1 MAIYIVGVVLAI
13 LASLII
19 LGSEIGENPT
29 DRIDQSAP
37 RATYSGGIVPAW
49 IRKQIE
55 RRSRTMAHTATMTHS
70 TGRSAAQAEEI
81 ISRITALGH
90 RVLRYGLAL
99 VIGWIGMMKF
109 TGYEAQGIEPL
120 VAHSP
125 LLGWMYRTW
134 TVRQFAAGLGVIE
147 ISIAI
152 LIALRP
158 WSRKASAIGSAV
170 AVLMFL
176 TTLSFLFSTPGW
188 EPSLGG
194 FPALSGAVGQFL
206 LKDVVLLGAAIWSLG
221 EALTS

>member
-1 MAIYIVGVVLAI
+1 M
-13 LASLII
+13 
-19 LGSEIGENPT
+19 ETE
-29 DRIDQSAP
+29 
-37 RATYSGGIVPAW
+37 
-49 IRKQIE
+49 
-55 RRSRTMAHTATMTHS
+55 RSRTMAHTTPYPYS
-70 TGRSAAQAEEI
+70 TGTNVARTQEI
-81 ISRITALGH
+81 TSTITALGH

-125 LLGWMYRTW
+125 LLGWMYRIW
-134 TVRQFAAGLGVIE
+134 TVRQFAAGLGVVE
-147 ISIAI
+147 TSIAI

-158 WSRKASAIGSAV
+158 WSRKACAIGSAV

-221 EALTS
+221 EALSSTGIRKDVS

>member
-1 MAIYIVGVVLAI
+1 
-13 LASLII
+13 
-19 LGSEIGENPT
+19 
-29 DRIDQSAP
+29 
-37 RATYSGGIVPAW
+37 
-49 IRKQIE
+49 
-55 RRSRTMAHTATMTHS
+55 MAHITTYPYS
-70 TGRSAAQAEEI
+70 TDTNVAPKQEI
-81 ISRITALGH
+81 ISTITSLGH

-99 VIGWIGMMKF
+99 VIGWIGIMKF

-125 LLGWMYRTW
+125 LLGWMYRIW
-134 TVRQFAAGLGVIE
+134 TVRQFATGLGVVE

-152 LIALRP
+152 LIALRH
-158 WSRKASAIGSAV
+158 WSRKACVIGSAL

-221 EALTS
+221 EALQCTEPAKSQRSKSKRLL